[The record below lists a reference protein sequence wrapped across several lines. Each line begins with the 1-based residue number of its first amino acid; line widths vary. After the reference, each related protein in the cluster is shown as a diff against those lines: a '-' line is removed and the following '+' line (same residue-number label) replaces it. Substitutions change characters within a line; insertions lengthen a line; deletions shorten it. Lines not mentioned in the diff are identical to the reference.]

1 MTTRTNYPTPHCPRC
16 GAAGSDSRIK
26 ETYYTPDREIVRI
39 RRCSCCNYRWTTLQP
54 EEVILP
60 VEEYKVISTRN
71 VTRVTKQVT
80 IQKL

>member
-1 MTTRTNYPTPHCPRC
+1 MRPRTNYPPPRCPKC

-39 RRCSCCNYRWTTLQP
+39 RRCSCCNFRWTTLQP

-60 VEEYKVISTRN
+60 VEQYKVVSTRS
-71 VTRVTKQVT
+71 VTRVNKQVT